1 MNDPLFGFG
10 LLKIWNLDDEFLV
23 NYTDLTDSRKVV
35 NIFGIIK
42 IL

>member
-10 LLKIWNLDDEFLV
+10 LLKISNLDDEFLV